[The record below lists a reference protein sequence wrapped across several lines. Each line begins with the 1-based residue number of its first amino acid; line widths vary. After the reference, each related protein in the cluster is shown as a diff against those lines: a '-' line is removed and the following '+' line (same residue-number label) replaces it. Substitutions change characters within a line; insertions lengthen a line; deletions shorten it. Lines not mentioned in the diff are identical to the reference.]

1 MVNIM
6 VIKGLKDGRHVNV
19 RELKLDD
26 VDRSHRFFLDLP
38 AEDRRYLRVDV
49 TRRELVEH
57 RIRESVEGGTYRLVA
72 LDNDKIVADGALE
85 FSGEGWRRNTGEIR
99 VIVAQDYQHLGLGQM
114 LIAALFRTAQKKG
127 VEKVVAKMASPQIRA
142 RRILERLGF
151 HVDSV
156 IPDYIK
162 DADGAVH
169 SMVIM
174 SCTLDEMS
182 KELKGFYRTDHWPDG

>member
-6 VIKGLKDGRHVNV
+6 KIEGLKDGRTVTV
-19 RELKLDD
+19 RELTLKD
-26 VDRSHRFFLDLP
+26 VDHSHRFFMDLP
-38 AEDRRYLRVDV
+38 AEDRKYLRVDV

-72 LDNDKIVADGALE
+72 LVDDKVVADGALE

-99 VIVAQDYQHLGLGQM
+99 VIVAKEYQHLGLGQK
-114 LIAALFRTAQKKG
+114 LIAALFRTAQQKG
-127 VEKVVAKMASPQIRA
+127 VEKVVAKMASPQTRA
-142 RRILERLGF
+142 RKILERLGF

-162 DADGAVH
+162 DVDGNVH
-169 SMVIM
+169 SMVVM
-174 SCTLDEMS
+174 SCTLDQMS
-182 KELKGFYRTDHWPDG
+182 RELKGFYRTDHWPDG